1 MSDDETRAADALAAL
16 QALNTERME
25 YKADPVSAT
34 LSIENRDVATLFSV
48 DNLDQVGDITEVSA
62 FKRSID
68 RRSGK
73 IPHLFMHDL
82 TAPAIANVL
91 HFEAV
96 KRSELPRDVQQSYPD
111 ATGGMVC
118 HSRYLKVGKGA
129 EIFEGIKE
137 GIEYQAS
144 YGFKTIDAERKTLK
158 DGRKARVIKEL
169 LLYEVSTTLPGHAAN
184 DATRTLG
191 LKTLFDYLTEYKAGW
206 RHGQHADL
214 STLNEII
221 ALAVS
226 LGGIY
231 TPLVEPDPQFTALT
245 SEVDDLL
252 AHLDTMS
259 EVST

>member
-1 MSDDETRAADALAAL
+1 MDDETRAAAAL
-16 QALNTERME
+16 TALQTLNTEQME

-34 LSIENRDVATLFSV
+34 LSIDNRDVAMLFSV
-48 DNLDQVGDITEVSA
+48 DNLDSVGDITEVSA

-82 TAPAIANVL
+82 NAPAIANVL
-91 HFEAV
+91 ALEAI
-96 KRSELPRDVQQSYPD
+96 KKHELPQDIREAYPD
-111 ATGGMVC
+111 ATGGMVS
-118 HSRYLKVGKGA
+118 HSRYLTTGHAGS
-129 EIFEGIKE
+129 IFEGIKA
-137 GIEYQAS
+137 GIGYQAS
-144 YGFKTIDAERKTLK
+144 FGYKVIDAERKTFK

-169 LLYEVSTTLPGHAAN
+169 VLFEISTVLPGHAAN
-184 DATRTLG
+184 DTTRTLG
-191 LKTLFDYLTEYKAGW
+191 LKTLMDYLTEYKAGW

-231 TPLVEPDPQFTALT
+231 TPLVEPDSPFSALT
-245 SEVDDLL
+245 SEVDALL
-252 AHLDTMS
+252 S
-259 EVST
+259 EVATILEVSQ

>member
-1 MSDDETRAADALAAL
+1 VSDDETRAADALAAL

-25 YKADPVSAT
+25 YKADPISAT
-34 LSIENRDVATLFSV
+34 LSIEKRDVATLFSV
-48 DNLDQVGDITEVSA
+48 DNLDSVGDITEVSA

-82 TAPAIANVL
+82 TSPAIANVL
-91 HFEAV
+91 GFEAV
-96 KRSELPRDVQQSYPD
+96 KRSELPLDIQQAYPD
-111 ATGGMVC
+111 VTGGMVC
-118 HSRYLKVGKGA
+118 HSRYLKMGKGA
-129 EIFEGIKE
+129 EIFA
-137 GIEYQAS
+137 GIEDGIGYQAS
-144 YGFKTIDAERKTLK
+144 YGYKVVDAERKTLK
-158 DGRKARVIKEL
+158 DGRKARLIKEL
-169 LLYEVSTTLPGHAAN
+169 VFYEVSTTLPGHAAN

-191 LKTLFDYLTEYKAGW
+191 LKTLYDYLTEYKAGW

-231 TPLVEPDPQFTALT
+231 TPLAEPDPQFTALT
-245 SEVDDLL
+245 SEVDALL
-252 AHLDTMS
+252 SQLDAMS
-259 EVST
+259 EVSL